1 MNIENLMSDMTLDE
15 KLGQMFLL
23 AFEKARLDEARVL
36 FEDYFVGASYISND
50 NVPDTAKAVE
60 LTSKLQSYAVQTRLK
75 IPLILGVD
83 QEGAWGVIVPDSC
96 TGPGNMALGAT
107 HRPDDSRA
115 MYKVIGEELK
125 AVGLHAVFGPC
136 ADCNSNP
143 YNSIIG
149 MRSFGEKP
157 GLVGAMTAAGVTGL
171 HDGGIIS
178 TIKHFPGH
186 GDTTLDSHRGI
197 PTVTRSRNNLV
208 AIDLAPFKQGIKAG
222 TDMVM
227 TSHIIFTALDPEN
240 PATLSSIILQ
250 KVLREELG
258 FEGVIVSDSMNM
270 QAMLKNY
277 TPADA
282 AIRAFNAGVDL
293 LMLAEE
299 HYSHNSQQYLEQQ
312 TSLIRAVKAAVESG
326 RLPIARID
334 EAVSRVLKL
343 KQKYSTVLETTPT
356 VAHAR
361 KVIGSQPNRQVE
373 LDVSRHAVAVLKD
386 VHHLIP
392 VDSSK
397 SILLINTTTRNSYD
411 ILGTTRGIGPNQ
423 TTAAFDYF
431 VDGMRAYYP
440 HMEIVPAET
449 ILQSNLDLIL
459 KGSEPIIAVT
469 ENYPLPGV
477 DFEQSS
483 QITILKQLA
492 IYAGERLVVV
502 ALRDPYELAELP
514 DLNTY
519 VCAFSFRPSSAR
531 AAADVVSGAIKPQGA
546 TPVSIPNTSFNAFEI
561 ITI

>member
-1 MNIENLMSDMTLDE
+1 MNIEHLLSDMTLDE

-50 NVPDTAKAVE
+50 NVPNITNAVE
-60 LTSKLQSYAVQTRLK
+60 LTSKLQSYAAKTRLK

-107 HRPDDSRA
+107 HRSEDSRA

-157 GLVGAMTAAGVTGL
+157 GLVGAMTAAGIQGL

-197 PTVTRSRNNLV
+197 PTVSRSKDDLV
-208 AIDLAPFKQGIKAG
+208 AIDFAPFKQGINAG

-258 FEGVIVSDSMNM
+258 FDGVIVSDSMNM

-299 HYSHNSQQYLEQQ
+299 HYSHNAQQYLEQQ
-312 TSLIRAVKAAVESG
+312 TSLIRTVKAAVENG
-326 RLPIARID
+326 QLPLARI
-334 EAVSRVLKL
+334 EAAVKRVLRL
-343 KQKYSTVLETTPT
+343 KQQYATVLETIPT
-356 VAHAR
+356 ISEAYAIV
-361 KVIGSQPNRQVE
+361 GSQTNRQIE
-373 LDVSRHAVAVLKD
+373 LEVSRHAVSIMKNINN
-386 VHHLIP
+386 LIP
-392 VDSSK
+392 LDTTK
-397 SILLINTTTRNSYD
+397 PILLINTTSRDSYN
-411 ILGTTRGIGPNQ
+411 ILGSTRGIGPNQ
-423 TTAAFDYF
+423 TMPAFDYF
-431 VDGMRAYYP
+431 VDAMRPYYP
-440 HMEIVPAET
+440 QMEIVSAET
-449 ILQSNLDLIL
+449 ILQGNIELII
-459 KGSEPIIAVT
+459 KNDRPIIAVT

-483 QITILKQLA
+483 QIRIIKQLA
-492 IYAGERLVVV
+492 SQASDRLIVV

-514 DLNTY
+514 DLKTY
-519 VCAFSFRPSSAR
+519 VCAFSFRPSSAQ
-531 AAADVVSGAIKPQGA
+531 AAADVLSGTIIPQGV
-546 TPVSIPNTSFNAFEI
+546 TPVSIPNTLFSAFEI
-561 ITI
+561 TSY